1 MPGLAHNCR
10 WHRIHEGTVS
20 SFAFAYRGAKVRI
33 SEQNAKGKFVF
44 LFIFER
50 EYLRCSQRYS
60 KNRRKTSLD
69 ALFSLFLT
77 IWYGDNILTQNGEQ
91 LKTEK
96 QYKAACDRI
105 NELLKVVSNDTPA
118 DDKNMLELD
127 LISDLVADYEE
138 EHYPVA
144 APTLVET
151 IKLRM
156 YEMGLTQ
163 TKLAEMLGLSPAR
176 ISEIITGK
184 GEPSLKTGREI
195 SRKLNIDPA
204 IVLGV

>member
-1 MPGLAHNCR
+1 MVQ
-10 WHRIHEGTVS
+10 I
-20 SFAFAYRGAKVRI
+20 K
-33 SEQNAKGKFVF
+33 SEQ
-44 LFIFER
+44 
-50 EYLRCSQRYS
+50 
-60 KNRRKTSLD
+60 
-69 ALFSLFLT
+69 
-77 IWYGDNILTQNGEQ
+77 
-91 LKTEK
+91 
-96 QYKAACDRI
+96 QYRAACDRI
-105 NELLKVVSNDTPA
+105 NELLRVVGNDTPA

-138 EHYPVA
+138 EHYPIA

-163 TKLAEMLGLSPAR
+163 TKLAEMLGLSTAR
-176 ISEIITGK
+176 VSEIISGK

>member
-1 MPGLAHNCR
+1 MVQ
-10 WHRIHEGTVS
+10 I
-20 SFAFAYRGAKVRI
+20 K
-33 SEQNAKGKFVF
+33 SEQ
-44 LFIFER
+44 
-50 EYLRCSQRYS
+50 
-60 KNRRKTSLD
+60 
-69 ALFSLFLT
+69 
-77 IWYGDNILTQNGEQ
+77 
-91 LKTEK
+91 

-105 NELLKVVSNDTPA
+105 NELLKLVGNDTPA

-138 EHYPVA
+138 EHYPIS

-163 TKLAEMLGLSPAR
+163 TKLAEMLGLSTAR
-176 ISEIITGK
+176 VSEIISGK

>member
-1 MPGLAHNCR
+1 MAQIKNEAAYR
-10 WHRIHEGTVS
+10 AAMHRI
-20 SFAFAYRGAKVRI
+20 
-33 SEQNAKGKFVF
+33 
-44 LFIFER
+44 
-50 EYLRCSQRYS
+50 
-60 KNRRKTSLD
+60 D
-69 ALFSLFLT
+69 
-77 IWYGDNILTQNGEQ
+77 
-91 LKTEK
+91 
-96 QYKAACDRI
+96 
-105 NELLKVVSNDTPA
+105 ELLKVVNDSTPI
-118 DDKNMLELD
+118 DDPNYLELD
-127 LISDLVADYEE
+127 MISDMVEEYEE
-138 EHYPVA
+138 EHYPIA

-163 TKLAEMLGLSPAR
+163 TKLAEMLGISTAR